1 MMEINR
7 VIIVYHGFRSR
18 GAGLRRHILQLCREL
33 GRRGIDPQVLSLEEL
48 PFVSRYVPHLVQ
60 TVGNTLAAPAGD
72 YARFRLTRTLLGKA
86 LGRRVRDGRGTAV
99 VFEDVYTSC
108 PVPVTS
114 LTIAHALQSDNVYGH
129 ALTES
134 ALLRARSWDRVAV
147 MRLKGPAVTVS
158 AEYRRHIG
166 KALGSDA
173 AMRFGVIPL
182 GVDLE
187 EFVET
192 PHTRSADHFGLVCL
206 GTLEARKNVG
216 FLLEVLSRI
225 LSAGCDRVRLT
236 IIGDGP
242 LRSALEAEAHARG
255 VRHMVQFAGSVAP
268 ENVPMALQRHH
279 MLLHPSLRESFGYAL
294 LEAKVSG
301 LRTVATT
308 DVEVPGEFVDNA
320 LPLNADAWARVVVS
334 AYGAWE
340 RGLFRL
346 PSSESVAWLRRRY
359 GIQQM
364 VDNYLAALQG
374 NAVLPGRAT
383 VGRQ

>member
-1 MMEINR
+1 MEIKR

-18 GAGLRRHILQLCREL
+18 GAGLRRHILQLCHEL
-33 GRRGIDPQVLSLEEL
+33 GRRSIDPQVLSLEEL
-48 PFVSRYVPHLVQ
+48 PLVSRYVPHLVQ
-60 TVGNTLAAPAGD
+60 TVGNVLAAPGGD

-86 LGRRVRDGRGTAV
+86 LGRRVQDGRGTAV

-108 PVPVTS
+108 PVPVRS

-182 GVDLE
+182 GIDLE
-187 EFVET
+187 EFVEARY
-192 PHTRSADHFGLVCL
+192 TRPADHFGLVCL

-242 LRSALEAEAHARG
+242 LRSALEAKAYACG
-255 VRHMVQFAGSVAP
+255 VRHVVQFAGSVPP
-268 ENVPMALQRHH
+268 ENVPMVLQRHH

-301 LRTVATT
+301 LCTVATT

-340 RGLFRL
+340 RDLFRL
-346 PSSESVAWLRRRY
+346 PSSESLAWLRRRY
-359 GIQQM
+359 SIQQM
-364 VDNYLAALQG
+364 VDNYLAALHG
-374 NAVLPGRAT
+374 NVIPSGRAT
-383 VGRQ
+383 VSRQ